1 MNAVHLQIPAVADY
15 IDLVRLCLT
24 GVATKLNYSYE
35 EIEDMQ
41 VAVSEA
47 CNNAV
52 LHGGNASGRHVIDIS
67 FEPVEE
73 GLMTKVIN
81 YGPPFAY
88 QEAVGSGASLR
99 SEEPE
104 ELRAGGLGIYLMEAL
119 MDEVHVQSD
128 EDATEVKLIKYR
140 V

>member
-1 MNAVHLQIPAVADY
+1 MKAVHLQIPAAADY

-24 GVATKLNYSYE
+24 GVANKLNYSYE
-35 EIEDMQ
+35 EIEDMK

-67 FEPVEE
+67 FEPVEA

-88 QEAVGSGASLR
+88 QETGSGARLQG
-99 SEEPE
+99 EEPE
-104 ELRAGGLGIYLMEAL
+104 GLRAGGLGIYLMEAL
-119 MDEVHVQSD
+119 MDEVHVCSD